1 MHISDTTLTHFV
13 ADTWLLCDRV
23 RIGSASPEGCC
34 SVYTFARTVHRRA
47 DWLFAFYAD
56 RRRRP
61 RIAVEAFP
69 QKFALPATNSN
80 GNASITRNS
89 DPDYPNTDIKSGGR
103 SLRLPLRVWIE
114 ERGKAPSQDPPN
126 E

>member
-13 ADTWLLCDRV
+13 TDTWLLCDRV
-23 RIGSASPEGCC
+23 RVASASPEGCC

-47 DWLFAFYAD
+47 DWLSAFYAD
-56 RRRRP
+56 RKRSP

-69 QKFALPATNSN
+69 QKFALPTTNSN

-89 DPDYPNTDIKSGGR
+89 DPDYPNTDIKSGGA
-103 SLRLPLRVWIE
+103 VC
-114 ERGKAPSQDPPN
+114 GFH
-126 E
+126 